1 MSLSRTRKIKGL
13 TEKVIGKYTREL
25 DRLRTYCGTQR
36 VFTVQGITRE
46 LLTGYAATWAKSYPA
61 SLTRS
66 KVRERLRSFLRYCYQ
81 AEWLTRIPQVSKV
94 QVQQDPTLPLT
105 AAEYGKLLDTC
116 YATFAEDKEKCAR
129 VHALLQL
136 MRWSGLAIRDALTI
150 QRTGI
155 IHDAKKKLYRVVT
168 SRQKT
173 GTHVSVPIPNEVADE
188 LLTVLNGNPTYVFW
202 SGNGMEESATKNW
215 AKHIAKL
222 FDDAGIPKVCY
233 MVSHRLRDTFAVDL
247 LQKGV
252 PMEEVSKL
260 LGHTSI
266 KTTERHYAKW
276 VKERQDRLDT
286 LVSAAWAKP

>member
-1 MSLSRTRKIKGL
+1 M
-13 TEKVIGKYTREL
+13 
-25 DRLRTYCGTQR
+25 
-36 VFTVQGITRE
+36 
-46 LLTGYAATWAKSYPA
+46 
-61 SLTRS
+61 
-66 KVRERLRSFLRYCYQ
+66 RERLRSFLRYCYQ

-136 MRWSGLAIRDALTI
+136 MRSGVVSLSGTRSPFE
-150 QRTGI
+150 RTGI

-215 AKHIAKL
+215 AEAH
-222 FDDAGIPKVCY
+222 CQ
-233 MVSHRLRDTFAVDL
+233 AV
-247 LQKGV
+247 
-252 PMEEVSKL
+252 
-260 LGHTSI
+260 
-266 KTTERHYAKW
+266 
-276 VKERQDRLDT
+276 
-286 LVSAAWAKP
+286 